1 MSVLTF
7 LSSFNCLHVF
17 LSTYSFF
24 YVLTWTHKLLA
35 DLTNMRLQILSYLLP
50 FYQFFFSG
58 LWLFHI
64 SVKAVHS
71 GMCLHGFPCFL
82 RSVFLE
88 MRYLHLILPLH
99 PPSKKAVEKKL
110 GYLWV
115 FNLVSHTISCLWQLS
130 CTACTVGTL
139 DEK

>member
-99 PPSKKAVEKKL
+99 PLKKKQLRKNLVICEFL
-110 GYLWV
+110 TLWV
-115 FNLVSHTISCLWQLS
+115 TPYLVCDNCPVLHVQW
-130 CTACTVGTL
+130 VP
-139 DEK
+139 